1 LKRCNGYRKVV
12 SVPASRDRI
21 GSEGMTVDQ
30 LAQRAGTTTRN
41 VRNYQTQGL
50 LPPPRLVGRVGYY
63 DEGHLGRLRL
73 IAQLQDQG
81 FSLAGIAELLRAWEQ
96 GRSLADLLGFEEALT
111 APWTNE
117 EPEFMSL
124 AELLEMFP
132 QAADDPSLGI
142 RAMQLGLIQP
152 DEDGFRVPSP
162 TLLRAGVEL
171 VAVGVPLAAT
181 QDALAALREDMDR
194 IAARLVGMF
203 ERYVWK
209 PYVEAGMPAERL
221 PEVTDALRRMRPLA
235 ATTVQATLAQAM
247 QRATA
252 ASTAASAIAAAAER
266 PSSDVKEVS

>member
-1 LKRCNGYRKVV
+1 VADHPER
-12 SVPASRDRI
+12 
-21 GSEGMTVDQ
+21 MTVDQ

-50 LPPPRLVGRVGYY
+50 LPPPKLIGRVGYY

-81 FSLAGIAELLRAWEQ
+81 FSLAGISELLRAWEQ

-111 APWTNE
+111 APWSDE

-124 AELLEMFP
+124 AELVELFP
-132 QAADDPSLGI
+132 QSVDDPSLGI
-142 RAMQLGLIQP
+142 RAIQLGLIEP
-152 DEDGFRVPSP
+152 HDDGFRVPSP

-171 VAVGVPLAAT
+171 AAVGVPLDAT
-181 QDALAALREDMDR
+181 LDSLAALREDMGH

-209 PYVEAGMPAERL
+209 PYVEAGMPADRL

-235 ATTVQATLAQAM
+235 ATSVQATLAQAM
-247 QRATA
+247 EHASA
-252 ASTAASAIAAAAER
+252 ASTAASAVVAAAER
-266 PSSDVKEVS
+266 PTAHIREVS